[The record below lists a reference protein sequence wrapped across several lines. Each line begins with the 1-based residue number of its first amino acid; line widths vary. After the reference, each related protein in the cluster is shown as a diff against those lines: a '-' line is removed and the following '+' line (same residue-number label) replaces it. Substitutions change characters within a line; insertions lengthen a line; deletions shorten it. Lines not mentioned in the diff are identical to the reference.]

1 MKNPSPDHCDIC
13 DRPQWVLPNGEH
25 RCRSIEEL
33 QHQYQKDTEL
43 ILRLHRRIA
52 ELGSELQSL
61 KEATDKR
68 NRNE

>member
-1 MKNPSPDHCDIC
+1 MMDHCDIC
-13 DRPQWVLPNGEH
+13 DRPQWVLENGEH

-61 KEATDKR
+61 KETTDKR